1 MMANLPP
8 FTPEDPTHWLKL
20 CDAHFNFKKIEC
32 PQEKIYAIITS
43 LTYELQ
49 RELDVALGY
58 TTEEQYKEFKTMLL
72 AATALPAQKRINQ
85 LISNEELGDRKP
97 SIFLRHLK
105 NLAGSQADNEE
116 FIRPLFLK
124 RLPASISQILASMPD
139 SSVDNLAKSADAI
152 IQYQADS
159 LGNVNAYGGPHRQ
172 ESKPQSNVD
181 DQMRFMRSTIA
192 NLTDQIQDLVR
203 RLQKLETSVSNN
215 RGRSN
220 NRYRSYSRPSHGAR
234 TGMCYY
240 HTKFGSRATKCSQP
254 CSYGNETPK

>member
-1 MMANLPP
+1 
-8 FTPEDPTHWLKL
+8 
-20 CDAHFNFKKIEC
+20 
-32 PQEKIYAIITS
+32 
-43 LTYELQ
+43 
-49 RELDVALGY
+49 
-58 TTEEQYKEFKTMLL
+58 MLL

-85 LISNEELGDRKP
+85 LIPNEELGDRKP

-220 NRYRSYSRPSHGAR
+220 NRYRSHELNFQNFSPLLCQMTEIQDG
-234 TGMCYY
+234 
-240 HTKFGSRATKCSQP
+240 
-254 CSYGNETPK
+254 

>member
-1 MMANLPP
+1 MANLPP

-58 TTEEQYKEFKTMLL
+58 TTEEQYKEFKVMLL

-105 NLAGSQADNEE
+105 NL
-116 FIRPLFLK
+116 
-124 RLPASISQILASMPD
+124 
-139 SSVDNLAKSADAI
+139 
-152 IQYQADS
+152 
-159 LGNVNAYGGPHRQ
+159 
-172 ESKPQSNVD
+172 
-181 DQMRFMRSTIA
+181 
-192 NLTDQIQDLVR
+192 
-203 RLQKLETSVSNN
+203 
-215 RGRSN
+215 
-220 NRYRSYSRPSHGAR
+220 
-234 TGMCYY
+234 
-240 HTKFGSRATKCSQP
+240 
-254 CSYGNETPK
+254 